1 MMRRSGYAVYRS
13 PMRDAAASG
22 FFVWFYLRFSRMD
35 ILMRTLKLLAL
46 GVLFAIGVPLP
57 VNAQTVNMTADAPRT
72 FLNISF
78 GGQWKEQTFTQSSSF
93 TIYNE
98 GGNVASAHA
107 IGGGTLFDASLG
119 GRVWKSVSVGIGYSA
134 ITNHNDAAVSVR
146 VPHPVVFGQSRTA
159 TAIAADLKHSESV
172 VHLQFMWT
180 IPVTPKFQ
188 LTAML
193 GPSFFT
199 VRQTV
204 ATVNAPQDISD
215 PPPYNNLSIST
226 VTLTDVKD
234 SPVGFNIGVDGTYL
248 VRTIKGVGI
257 GVGGFVRYAGA
268 SFDMPV
274 ADGVT
279 LDPDD
284 LKAGG
289 PQGGIGLR
297 LRY

>member
-1 MMRRSGYAVYRS
+1 MLQRLRFPFSS
-13 PMRDAAASG
+13 
-22 FFVWFYLRFSRMD
+22 YLRLLRMD
-35 ILMRTLKLLAL
+35 TLMRNLKLLAL
-46 GVLFAIGVPLP
+46 GVLFAMGVALP
-57 VNAQTVNMTADAPRT
+57 AHAQIPNLTAEAPRT

-78 GGQWKEQTFTQSSSF
+78 GGQWKEQTFTESSSF

-98 GGNVASAHA
+98 GGNVASAHS
-107 IGGGTLFDASLG
+107 IGGGTLFDVALG
-119 GRVWKSVSVGIGYSA
+119 ARVWKSVSVGLAYST

-146 VPHPVVFGQSRTA
+146 VPHPVVFAQSRTA
-159 TAIAADLKHSESV
+159 TATATDLEHSENV

-180 IPVTPKFQ
+180 VPVIKNFDVTFM
-188 LTAML
+188 A

-204 ATVNAPQDISD
+204 ATVHAPQDISD

-226 VTLTDVKD
+226 VSLTDVKD
-234 SPVGFNIGVDGTYL
+234 SPVGFNIGVDGTYMI
-248 VRTIKGVGI
+248 RTIKGVGI
-257 GVGGFVRYAGA
+257 GVGGFIRYAGA
-268 SFDMPV
+268 SFDLDVP
-274 ADGVT
+274 AGVT

-289 PQGGIGLR
+289 PQGAIGLR